1 MLDNPTPMWYNV
13 YVVEEKML
21 HPHGKEDLI
30 LSKVI
35 IDRRKHYV
43 LVLDTETANTLV
55 DENGKLDMSNV
66 LMYDCGWSV
75 VDTSGEVYVERS
87 YVNRD
92 VFCEERE
99 LMQSAYYAKKIPMYC
114 LQLQMGQRIMANT
127 YEIRQAMLADMEMY
141 GVTEVVAHN
150 ARFDLNALNTILRYT
165 TKSKYRYWFPY
176 GTIIWD
182 TMKMAR
188 DVIHKMPTYKK
199 FCEEYDLKT
208 ANGRL
213 STTAENLYRFIVNDP
228 YFEESHTGLEDVQ
241 IEREIM
247 FYCYRQHKPMRKL
260 LFENQ
265 TEPLPP
271 PTELQKII
279 MRLVRENA

>member
-1 MLDNPTPMWYNV
+1 MN
-13 YVVEEKML
+13 
-21 HPHGKEDLI
+21 DL
-30 LSKVI
+30 K
-35 IDRRKHYV
+35 IDHRHHYV

-55 DENGKLDMSNV
+55 DEDGRLDMSNV
-66 LMYDCGWSV
+66 LMYDCGWAV
-75 VDTSGEVYVERS
+75 VDTMGGVYVERS

-92 VFCEERE
+92 IFCEERE
-99 LMQSAYYAKKIPMYC
+99 LMQSAYYAKKIPQYVAEI
-114 LQLQMGQRIMANT
+114 QAGKRIMSNT
-127 YEIRQAMLADMEMY
+127 YEIRQQMLADMDLY
-141 GVTEVVAHN
+141 GINEVVAHN
-150 ARFDLNALNTILRYT
+150 ARFDLNALNVIIRYT
-165 TKSKYRYWFPY
+165 TKSRFRYWFPY
-176 GTIIWD
+176 GTVIWD

-188 DVIHKMPTYKK
+188 DVIHPMASYRK
-199 FCEEYDLKT
+199 FCEEFDLKT

-213 STTAENLYRFIVNDP
+213 STTAENLYRFIINDP

-279 MRLVRENA
+279 MRLVKENA

>member
-1 MLDNPTPMWYNV
+1 M
-13 YVVEEKML
+13 
-21 HPHGKEDLI
+21 
-30 LSKVI
+30 SKVI

-75 VDTSGEVYVERS
+75 VDTSGEIYVERS
-87 YVNRD
+87 YINRD

-114 LQLQMGQRIMANT
+114 RDLQMGRRVMANT

-141 GVTEVVAHN
+141 GIHEVVAHN

-176 GTIIWD
+176 GTEIWD

-188 DVIHKMPTYKK
+188 DVIHNMPTYRK
-199 FCEEYDLKT
+199 FCEEFDLKT

-213 STTAENLYRFIVNDP
+213 STTAENLYRFIINDP

-260 LFENQ
+260 LYENAFPQ
-265 TEPLPP
+265 DPP
-271 PTELQKII
+271 PTPLQKQIMII
-279 MRLVRENA
+279 VKENA